1 MKGVTDR
8 SVVRRTLYL
17 MKETKAP
24 TVRYHEIH
32 GFDESQA
39 RGRPQGKFPQFGN
52 IQEVNEDVEKIIE
65 TWREITTE
73 LDKNLHRR
81 KARKDEVAKIKENTT
96 PLTDQQKE
104 TLTTLRQ
111 EIKYIDIL
119 IHRLQKKVRKMTRLS
134 PQRAYLQAC
143 SEFYLLR
150 QQEEVEQRIAN
161 EQARAFGLTM
171 LPSVNEREIQKE
183 HAVLSEWR
191 GQAQK
196 VQALQFRETTGQVLQ
211 KTEEEQMKEDL
222 SPEPKKDEVDELEED
237 IIEGIQA
244 TSEEE

>member
-1 MKGVTDR
+1 MKGVTDC

-24 TVRYHEIH
+24 TKRYHEIH

-39 RGRPQGKFPQFGN
+39 RGRPQPRLPQFGN
-52 IQEVNEDVEKIIE
+52 IQEVNKDVENILR
-65 TWREITTE
+65 TWRQITTE
-73 LDKNLHRR
+73 LDGFLHHRR
-81 KARKDEVAKIKENTT
+81 ALKDEVAKIKENTT
-96 PLTDQQKE
+96 PLTDQQTE

-119 IHRLQKKVRKMTRLS
+119 IHQLQKKVRKMTRLS

-161 EQARAFGLTM
+161 EQARAFGLAM

-183 HAVLSEWR
+183 QSVLSEWR

-196 VQALQFRETTGQVLQ
+196 VQALQFRETKGQVLQ
-211 KTEEEQMKEDL
+211 KTEEEQMQEDL

-237 IIEGIQA
+237 ISEGIQA
-244 TSEEE
+244 TSDEE

>member
-1 MKGVTDR
+1 MKGIIDR

-24 TVRYHEIH
+24 TERYHEIH

-52 IQEVNEDVEKIIE
+52 IQEVNEDVEKILKI
-65 TWREITTE
+65 WREITTE

-81 KARKDEVAKIKENTT
+81 KARKDEVAEIKENTT

-104 TLTTLRQ
+104 TLAILRQ
-111 EIKYIDIL
+111 EIKHIDIL

-171 LPSVNEREIQKE
+171 VPSVNEREIEKE
-183 HAVLSEWR
+183 QAVL
-191 GQAQK
+191 
-196 VQALQFRETTGQVLQ
+196 
-211 KTEEEQMKEDL
+211 
-222 SPEPKKDEVDELEED
+222 
-237 IIEGIQA
+237 
-244 TSEEE
+244 